1 MGIEALLAS
10 SWFIPAMV
18 GTATAA
24 SAAGLGYSIAAGEAG
39 KKAQREAMNQQQ
51 RAQSAAAKQA
61 EEQATASQ
69 AAMRR
74 ASQQTPDV
82 AGIMAAAQEGAAGGP
97 SATMLTGPQGVDPS
111 QLSLGR
117 STLLGS

>member
-1 MGIEALLAS
+1 M
-10 SWFIPAMV
+10 
-18 GTATAA
+18 
-24 SAAGLGYSIAAGEAG
+24 
-39 KKAQREAMNQQQ
+39 QQQQ
-51 RAQSAAAKQA
+51 RAQQAAAQQA
-61 EEQATASQ
+61 ESQAVKSE

-74 ASQQTPDV
+74 AGQQTPDV

-97 SATMLTGPQGVDPS
+97 SATMLTGPQGIDPS

>member
-1 MGIEALLAS
+1 MAAIS
-10 SWFIPAMV
+10 SII
-18 GTATAA
+18 
-24 SAAGLGYSIAAGEAG
+24 AGIAAGIAAAG
-39 KKAQREAMNQQQ
+39 TSYAIVAGEQGKSAQEKAMKQQQ
-51 RAQSAAAKQA
+51 QAQAQAAKQA
-61 EEQATASQ
+61 EQQAMKSEQ
-69 AAMRR
+69 AMRR

>member
-1 MGIEALLAS
+1 MSAVVTAIVA
-10 SWFIPAMV
+10 
-18 GTATAA
+18 ATAVA
-24 SAAGLGYSIAAGEAG
+24 AAGIGYSIYAGEQG
-39 KKAQREAMNQQQ
+39 KKAQERAMSEQRTAQQ
-51 RAQSAAAKQA
+51 RAAMEAEKQA
-61 EEQATASQ
+61 MKSEQ
-69 AAMRR
+69 AMRR